1 MGRKQCRICLKYSD
15 INLYLFVDNDETI
28 ANYVENIR
36 HLADVELYCN
46 DGLPQH
52 ICQECTTEI
61 QSIIEFCLLIRRSDE
76 QLRCELEQRAPKH
89 EVDMEMLPN
98 EESYMQMCVM
108 KEEVLDGEIPA
119 ECLQMKIGEEY
130 VKDDQNVDE
139 IHYVVGEI
147 LEVHEADN
155 SQRLELQ
162 CEQEKAATS
171 TGDPLK
177 EFAQV
182 AAATQDELDQTE
194 AFQYQDECDEDY
206 LIAYNPADEG
216 LFKFKPPKW
225 KCVECKKVLR
235 GDVSYDGHMN
245 MHKNL
250 RPHVCPECRCKFRCR
265 IALKKHKEL
274 RHGRNK
280 PTVPTKQD
288 DPVPSVCYVCVECG
302 EECPNEIDLLIHE
315 VVRHDVSNNRK
326 SCPLC
331 PDLLVDNIAD
341 HLIYVH
347 ARKLKEILLENPN
360 SVTSSHESPK
370 LSSSAD
376 ENEPD
381 VEEVTEENS
390 TTAAIVNCNVC
401 NRKILKKNLKR
412 HMSLHKD
419 IKIDEEEEVSKFQ
432 CNFCPQTVFITREE
446 LNHHITSFHIYEP
459 ETMGSLPY
467 EILHECVHCKEI
479 FDDAAT
485 LTQHQKAK
493 HNTKKGPIKSNKSS
507 KYICKECGNKFGGHA
522 QLSAHKRLHKER
534 PFKCDECNKSYP
546 RKVELEIH
554 KRTHTG
560 ELPFACHLC
569 DKRFAIKVRLTYHLQ
584 KHEGVSHTCDYCG
597 ATYDNR
603 NKLKAHM
610 FKHIGMPYKCEL
622 CPGVEF
628 ERRIRFANHMQRVHQ
643 RILSDDELA
652 EIFTKNTGKT
662 IRFKPCDS
670 NKSNKL
676 ID

>member
-432 CNFCPQTVFITREE
+432 CNFCPREFKSTKSLHQHEKAHEGESPDTVYVCADCDRQY
-446 LNHHITSFHIYEP
+446 TSQFLL
-459 ETMGSLPY
+459 ET
-467 EILHECVHCKEI
+467 HRKQ
-479 FDDAAT
+479 A
-485 LTQHQKAK
+485 
-493 HNTKKGPIKSNKSS
+493 
-507 KYICKECGNKFGGHA
+507 
-522 QLSAHKRLHKER
+522 HKER
-534 PFKCDECNKSYP
+534 DHVCQICGNAFKLKNQLTNHMKLHLEKNIPCPHCDKKYARQFDLNVHLRS
-546 RKVELEIH
+546 
-554 KRTHTG
+554 HTG
-560 ELPFACHLC
+560 ELPYACHLC

-584 KHEGVSHTCDYCG
+584 RHYGVKHQCKECHAEFNSKQ
-597 ATYDNR
+597 
-603 NKLKAHM
+603 KLKAHS
-610 FKHIGMPYKCEL
+610 FKHTGMPYRCEL
-622 CPGVEF
+622 CDGHGFSTRVVFKRHLNRVHHATMTDEDLTAMF
-628 ERRIRFANHMQRVHQ
+628 ER
-643 RILSDDELA
+643 
-652 EIFTKNTGKT
+652 NTGKT
-662 IRFKPCDS
+662 IKIKQITEGVPVVVKQNFTP
-670 NKSNKL
+670 
-676 ID
+676 